1 MYIKIYWHVVVI
13 LLKKMPINIYGYCDS
28 VLSSSAV
35 DLGFKP

>member
-1 MYIKIYWHVVVI
+1 MYIKIYWHVVI

-35 DLGFKP
+35 DRGFKP